1 VAKLLEELDRVGN
14 RETPIVLGVLAAEDL
29 AMAAILPIA
38 AVVVSGEPL
47 VQAAPIAAGAL
58 AVAGLA
64 MLVAVRYGPLLAR
77 SSDAIVD
84 ALGAWRLGVG
94 KQRTTAS

>member
-1 VAKLLEELDRVGN
+1 
-14 RETPIVLGVLAAEDL
+14 VLVAEDL
-29 AMAAILPIA
+29 AMVAIVPIA
-38 AVVVSGEPL
+38 AVVVSGGPL

-64 MLVAVRYGPLLAR
+64 VLVAVRYGPLLAR